1 MTRHIVLPILLFAT
15 MSAAHAID
23 LLPGAFFA
31 PGSFGQHEV
40 GDDRTILR
48 TAHDFLLYIAEPGP
62 VTVTLG
68 CRKIGGYQTEATA
81 RVESPTGELL
91 AEGSAPMGESATIAF
106 EATQVGPHLLR
117 AGAGRNGFTLDAT
130 GAKLLIP
137 AGADGQPFEG
147 ISHAAPVYLF
157 VPPGAQRFAVALG
170 GQGSGET
177 AAARVLAPDGAE
189 IAALSTAGG
198 MTDSATI
205 EVPAGADDKV
215 WALVVGPAEAGL
227 FEDFNVRLSG
237 EVSPYVAQRPE
248 DLLCPAINASSMRV
262 SRDRR
267 DPVLPVSVTA
277 YADLDDLGGATVAI
291 EAAPFDGGA
300 PVWSREFTEL
310 PARNLEL
317 APEERLPV
325 GKYRWSLALSV
336 AGEEA
341 RRFEG
346 AWWYVPAPTYVT
358 DDETVLVNGEPFFAR
373 GLYHVNPED
382 YELVKAAGFN
392 AVQCRFDNVPAAQA
406 AGLRTGVALYWTA
419 RPNSE
424 RWRAAMDAV
433 VDNASV
439 FAWWMQDEP
448 ANESSVIEALA
459 DGYLYV
465 RTQDPNRPAYTCI
478 NNPNAYEQLAP
489 QTDIVAPDVYPIGRT
504 PLTTISDTLD
514 HAAAVIPNHVVW
526 FIGQVWPWP
535 NSPLVTPE
543 QHRCMSYLALA
554 HGARGLFWY
563 SFRDPNWYL
572 PEGNPELWA
581 ETQTVND
588 ELIALEPALL
598 TRNVGQAV
606 IATEGGE
613 VHACAK
619 RVGDELTII
628 AVNPG
633 EAAVAARIPL
643 ADLAPALTCAPE
655 VEVLFED
662 RALALAAGAIADDF
676 APLAVHVY
684 RLRVR

>member
-1 MTRHIVLPILLFAT
+1 MTRWAVLMIPLLAT
-15 MSAAHAID
+15 TGAAQAVA

-40 GDDRTILR
+40 TDDRTRLR
-48 TAHDFLLYIAEPGP
+48 TVKDFLLYVTEPGT
-62 VTVTLG
+62 VTVTLT
-68 CRKIGGYQTEATA
+68 CTRVGGNQTEATA
-81 RVESPTGELL
+81 RVESANGELL
-91 AEGSAPMGESATIAF
+91 AEGSAAMGETATISF
-106 EATQVGPHLLR
+106 EATQVGPYVLH

-157 VPPGAQRFAVALG
+157 VPPGAQRFTVALG

-177 AAARVLAPDGAE
+177 AAARVLGPHGAE

-198 MTDSATI
+198 MTDRATI
-205 EVPAGADDKV
+205 AVPAGADDSV
-215 WALVVGPAEAGL
+215 WALVVGPAETGL
-227 FEDFNVRLSG
+227 FEDFNVVLSG

-248 DLLCPAINASSMRV
+248 DALCPAINASSMRV

-267 DPVLPVSVTA
+267 DPVLPISLTSYV
-277 YADLDDLGGATVAI
+277 DLPDLGAATITV

-300 PVWSREFTEL
+300 PVWARQYTEL
-310 PARNLEL
+310 PARHFDV

-325 GKYRWSLALSV
+325 GKYRWSVALRI
-336 AGEEA
+336 GEEET

-346 AWWYVPAPTYVT
+346 AWWYVPAPNYVT
-358 DDETVLVNGEPFFAR
+358 DDRTVLVNGEPFFAR

-382 YELVKAAGFN
+382 YELVAEAGFN

-433 VDNASV
+433 VDNDSV

-448 ANESSVIEALA
+448 ANEASVIEALA

-489 QTDIVAPDVYPIGRT
+489 QTDIVAPDVYPIGRS

-514 HAAAVIPNHVVW
+514 HAARVIPDHPIW
-526 FIGQVWPWP
+526 FIGQIWPWP
-535 NSPLVTPE
+535 NSPLVTPD

-563 SFRDPNWYL
+563 SFRDPNWYI
-572 PEGNPELWA
+572 PENHPELWA
-581 ETQTVND
+581 AMQTVNQ

-598 TRNVGQAV
+598 TPNTGQTVLEA
-606 IATEGGE
+606 EGGA

-619 RVGDELTII
+619 RVGDELTVI

-633 EAAVAARIPL
+633 DAAVSARVPL
-643 ADLAPALTCAPE
+643 ADLAPGVACAPE
-655 VEVLFED
+655 VPVLFEN
-662 RALALAAGAIADDF
+662 RALMLTDGAIADDF